1 MRDHRGETLA
11 GATWPLTKLLD
22 AATAEATALQR
33 GMMFIERIGRAPVVV
48 ETDSLE
54 LSQSYNGVIEV
65 WSPYSAILTD
75 CFIRAHHIGSIM
87 VQHCRGEANSV
98 AHKLARHAF
107 DSNLSIFW
115 DSDPP
120 SFIVPDEMNNVSV
133 F

>member
-1 MRDHRGETLA
+1 MV
-11 GATWPLTKLLD
+11 GAAWPLNNLLD
-22 AATAEATALQR
+22 AITAEATALQR
-33 GMMFIERIGRAPVVV
+33 GMMFIEQIGCAPVII

-54 LSQSYNGVIEV
+54 LSQAYNGVTEI
-65 WSPYSAILTD
+65 WGPCSAILTD
-75 CFIRAHHIGSIM
+75 CFIRAHRIGSIT
-87 VQHCRGEANSV
+87 VRHCRREANSV
-98 AHKLARHAF
+98 AHKLARHAY

>member
-1 MRDHRGETLA
+1 MCPGLNEAMRQSAMVAQQPPPYIT
-11 GATWPLTKLLD
+11 PVII
-22 AATAEATALQR
+22 
-33 GMMFIERIGRAPVVV
+33 GM
-48 ETDSLE
+48 DSLE
-54 LSQSYNGVIEV
+54 LSHAYNGVTEI
-65 WSPYSAILTD
+65 PYSAILTD
-75 CFIRAHHIGSIM
+75 CFIRAHHIGSIT
-87 VQHCRGEANSV
+87 VQHCWREANYV